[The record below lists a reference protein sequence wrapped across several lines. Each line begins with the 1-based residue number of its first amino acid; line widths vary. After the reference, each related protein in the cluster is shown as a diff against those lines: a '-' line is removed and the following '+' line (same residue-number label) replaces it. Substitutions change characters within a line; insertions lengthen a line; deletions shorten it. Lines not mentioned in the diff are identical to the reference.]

1 MKSSYQK
8 LLNIDLNLNIGDTRN
23 YSNIDNFSD
32 LFSEKTLKK
41 LDENKLVLTDE
52 ECDKNRILLWLTSE
66 DGDYVR
72 TNVHGILYRMLGQR
86 LDENTLEYWRNQ
98 LVQKFNIDFNNEL
111 SIIYLDLSINK
122 KKRSLVINMVVK
134 NNRTEMTTTTQV
146 EASL

>member
-1 MKSSYQK
+1 MNSSYQK